1 MPTTARLLRGRSGWW
16 WIGPGGIARLAAGH
30 VSAGG
35 ELRDAAAGW
44 LCDRGMARVEPI
56 RAYSLT
62 VLTTTAC
69 NAGCGY
75 CFQNTGPG
83 AAPHRPP
90 RIANARLRP
99 TALDELFA
107 FVDRRMAAG
116 GLDQLRLILFGGEPL
131 LNRAACREM
140 LRRASR
146 YRMISAHMISNGTL
160 LTTRVAADLAA
171 RGLTSMQITFDGDR
185 ADHDAVRTTRTGAP
199 TFDLIVDNIAR
210 ASRAVRLTWHLRVN
224 VSRPSRDGIANM
236 LDRLAEALDPPRFTI
251 SFAPV
256 GDAGVGYSS
265 AIRDANELA
274 PFVAAWQR
282 LAVDRGFRVPLPQ
295 AFRPCDTCGDPT
307 GRYGAVVN
315 ADGTLASCWETA
327 GRPEWT
333 VGTVATGY
341 LRPADLAK
349 RWAVCRSADLYL
361 ADPARVR
368 RYHDT
373 VDVDLLDYL
382 SLTGRL

>member
-1 MPTTARLLRGRSGWW
+1 MPITTRLLRGRSGWW

-35 ELRDAAAGW
+35 ELRDAAARW
-44 LCDRGMARVEPI
+44 LCDRGLTRVKPN

-62 VLTTTAC
+62 VLTSTAC

-83 AAPHRPP
+83 RVPHRPP

-99 TALDELFA
+99 SVLDELFA
-107 FVDRRMAAG
+107 FVDTRMAAG

-131 LNRAACREM
+131 LNRAACREL

-146 YRMISAHMISNGTL
+146 RGMVSAHMISNGIL

-171 RGLTSMQITFDGDR
+171 RGLTSVQITLDGDR

-199 TFDLIVDNIAR
+199 TFDTIVDNIAR
-210 ASRAVRLTWHLRVN
+210 ASRAAPLTWHLRVN
-224 VSRPSRDGIANM
+224 VSQPGRDGIANL

-256 GDAGVGYSS
+256 GDARVGYPS
-265 AIRDANELA
+265 AIRDAGELA
-274 PFVAAWQR
+274 PSVAAWQR
-282 LAVDRGFRVPLPQ
+282 LAVDRRFRVPLPLPFQ
-295 AFRPCDTCGDPT
+295 PCDTCGDPT

-341 LRPADLAK
+341 LRRADLVG

-361 ADPARVR
+361 ADPARAR

-373 VDVDLLDYL
+373 IDADLLDYL
-382 SLTGRL
+382 SFTGRL